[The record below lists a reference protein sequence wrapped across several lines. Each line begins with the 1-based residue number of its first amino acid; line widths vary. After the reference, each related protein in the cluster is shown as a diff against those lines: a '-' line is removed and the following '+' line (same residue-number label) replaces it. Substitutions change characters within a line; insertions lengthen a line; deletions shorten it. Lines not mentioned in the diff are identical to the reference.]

1 MKKEKY
7 PKYITK
13 VKMKPKYTT
22 SENIIFYILSFATMY
37 GLLYA
42 LCMILTFIDAITL

>member
-13 VKMKPKYTT
+13 VKIKPKYTS
-22 SENIIFYILSFATMY
+22 SENIIFYAFSFAACFI
-37 GLLYA
+37 LLYA
-42 LCMILTFIDAITL
+42 LCYTINLINIITL